1 MDGVYLT
8 WLISA
13 LAVGVFLMPYFKPPW
28 ARLTLSGFVDF
39 IRRYWLHLLIAL
51 SIYNAKD
58 FLDQIDRII
67 MARTG
72 LDMTPYIYAIEGDL
86 VVLFQ
91 ETFRAQWL
99 DVVMTHFYIAGFMFI
114 TYASIF
120 YVTYFDDR
128 WMADR
133 VALCVAWVYLLAI
146 PFYLFFNVRVTGF
159 YIEDMD
165 AIAYTLNP
173 EIEDWFR
180 RIDAFT
186 NCMPSLHIAVPFA
199 IWLTFRKNDH
209 DGRWRRFQN
218 MTLGYIVLTAFAI
231 IYLGIHWFVDIIGG
245 MILATIAVRL
255 TDRTNDTVW
264 KIFDERTINS
274 RLATA
279 LTRPGH
285 SVKFVYTRMKSFA
298 RSLLQPT
305 SRETGT
311 LIVVILILT
320 GAVITWDLTNNELP
334 AEGVQSA
341 QGAVASEGWSA
352 TMDDQEGLAIVLI
365 HDVADPQSQPSTVAQ
380 PSMEFDSH
388 YALYDHYL
396 ALANETELRLIDV
409 EQPNKVQFQLQQN
422 GIQSLHVTV
431 VQNVPVIVYLANDEL
446 HAIDSNGNALL
457 VPSLPDGETM
467 DSISVSGI
475 ELLFVSKEAPSIL
488 HLGSIGTYG
497 SQNIAINAS
506 TTLDQ
511 NLVLEE
517 RSGQV
522 VDQTNASIV
531 QMSFNSQYI
540 AVRMNVSALDR
551 LVLYDRSTG
560 EQWLGFDPIFPVGN
574 ISLGYGY
581 VVWEAKDHYKF
592 DDGGAEQYGDW
603 EIHQLHLATNY
614 SEQLTSDR
622 IDQINPIALQNGLVY
637 IEVEE
642 DGTTTFNVLNRGAEL
657 ATYSSLVLQWSVLL
671 LIALTFIYIMQRQN
685 EERPNKVIH
694 DSVLESE

>member
-28 ARLTLSGFVDF
+28 AKLTLSGFVDF

-58 FLDQIDRII
+58 WLDQIDRIL

-91 ETFRAQWL
+91 DAFRAEWL
-99 DVVMTHFYIAGFMFI
+99 DVLMTHFYIAGFMFI

-133 VALCVAWVYLLAI
+133 IALCVAWVYLLAI

-199 IWLTFRKNDH
+199 IWLTFRKYDH

-218 MTLGYIVLTAFAI
+218 MTLGYIILTAFAI

-245 MILATIAVRL
+245 MMIAAFSVSL
-255 TDRTNDTVW
+255 TDKTNDSVW

-274 RLATA
+274 RLATV
-279 LTRPGH
+279 LTRPAH
-285 SVKFVYTRMKSFA
+285 SISILSSRIKAYVKTLMK
-298 RSLLQPT
+298 PT
-305 SRETGT
+305 SKETGT
-311 LIVVILILT
+311 FIVVIMILT
-320 GAVITWDLTNNELP
+320 GAVITWDFTHNELP

-341 QGAVASEGWSA
+341 QGAVASEGWLA
-352 TMDDQEGLAIVLI
+352 TMDNQSGEAIVLI
-365 HDVADPQSQPSTVAQ
+365 HDVADPLSIPTTVAQ
-380 PSMEFDSH
+380 PLMEFDSP
-388 YALYDHYL
+388 YALYENYL
-396 ALANETELRLIDV
+396 AMANESELRVVDLDAPKTV
-409 EQPNKVQFQLQQN
+409 LLQQEVV
-422 GIQSLHVTV
+422 GIQSLQMTALQGKPV
-431 VQNVPVIVYLANDEL
+431 VLFIANDGL
-446 HAIDSNGNALL
+446 QAVNIDGQSIQVPAL
-457 VPSLPDGETM
+457 PNGETIQLM
-467 DSISVSGI
+467 SVSGI
-475 ELLFVSKEAPSIL
+475 EILFVSKEQPDTL
-488 HLGSIGTYG
+488 RLGTIGASG
-497 SQNIAINAS
+497 SQNIVMNAS
-506 TTLDQ
+506 TTEEQ
-511 NLVLEE
+511 NLELEGW
-517 RSGQV
+517 GQS
-522 VDQTNASIV
+522 VDEQNASIN
-531 QMSFNSQYI
+531 QIAFDARHI
-540 AVRMNVSALDR
+540 AVKMNVSALDR
-551 LVLYDRSTG
+551 LVIYDRSTG

-574 ISLGYGY
+574 LSLGYGY
-581 VVWEAKDHYKF
+581 IVWEAKDHYNPLSFADK
-592 DDGGAEQYGDW
+592 YGDW
-603 EIHQLHLATNY
+603 EIHQLNLATNY
-614 SEQLTSDR
+614 SEQLTSDT
-622 IDQINPIALQNGLVY
+622 IDQVNPIALEDGLAY
-637 IEVEE
+637 IEVKD
-642 DGTTTFNVLNRGAEL
+642 DGEVTINVLNRGTEL
-657 ATYSSLVLQWSVLL
+657 ATYSSIVLQWSVLL

-685 EERPNKVIH
+685 ETRSTQLIH

>member
-1 MDGVYLT
+1 VDGVYLT

-28 ARLTLSGFVDF
+28 AKLTLSGFVDF

-58 FLDQIDRII
+58 WLDQIDRIL

-91 ETFRAQWL
+91 DTFRAEWL
-99 DVVMTHFYIAGFMFI
+99 DVLMTHFYIAGFMFI

-133 VALCVAWVYLLAI
+133 IALCVAWVYLLAI

-199 IWLTFRKNDH
+199 IWLTFRKYDH

-218 MTLGYIVLTAFAI
+218 MTLGYIILTAFAI

-245 MILATIAVRL
+245 MMVAAFSVSLM
-255 TDRTNDTVW
+255 DKTNDSVW

-274 RLATA
+274 RLATV
-279 LTRPGH
+279 LTRPAH
-285 SVKFVYTRMKSFA
+285 SISILSSRIKAYVKILMK
-298 RSLLQPT
+298 PT
-305 SRETGT
+305 SKETGT
-311 LIVVILILT
+311 FIIVIMILT
-320 GAVITWDLTNNELP
+320 GAVITWDFTHNELP

-341 QGAVASEGWSA
+341 QGAVASEGWLA
-352 TMDDQEGLAIVLI
+352 TMDNQSGEAIVLI
-365 HDVADPQSQPSTVAQ
+365 HDVADPLSIPTTVAQ
-380 PSMEFDSH
+380 PFMQLDSP
-388 YALYDHYL
+388 YALYENYL
-396 ALANETELRLIDV
+396 VMSNESELRVVDV
-409 EQPNKVQFQLQQN
+409 DAPKTVLLQQEVV
-422 GIQSLHVTV
+422 GIQSLQMTALLGKPV
-431 VQNVPVIVYLANDEL
+431 VLYIANDL
-446 HAIDSNGNALL
+446 LQAMNIDGQSVQ
-457 VPSLPDGETM
+457 VPTLPNGETIQLM
-467 DSISVSGI
+467 SVSGI
-475 ELLFVSKEAPSIL
+475 EILFVSKEQPDTL
-488 HLGSIGTYG
+488 HLGTIGASG
-497 SQNIAINAS
+497 SQNIVMNAS
-506 TTLDQ
+506 TTEEQ
-511 NLVLEE
+511 NLELEGW
-517 RSGQV
+517 GQA
-522 VDQTNASIV
+522 VDEQNASIN
-531 QMSFNSQYI
+531 QIAFDSRHI
-540 AVRMNVSALDR
+540 AVKMNVSALDR
-551 LVLYDRSTG
+551 MVIYDRLTG

-574 ISLGYGY
+574 LSLGYGY
-581 VVWEAKDHYKF
+581 LVWEAKDHYNPLSFGDK
-592 DDGGAEQYGDW
+592 YGDW
-603 EIHQLHLATNY
+603 EIHQLNLATNY
-614 SEQLTSDR
+614 SEQLTSDT
-622 IDQINPIALQNGLVY
+622 IDQVNPIALEDGLAY
-637 IEVEE
+637 IEVKE
-642 DGTTTFNVLNRGAEL
+642 DGEVTINVLNRGTEL
-657 ATYSSLVLQWSVLL
+657 ATYSSIVLQWSVLL
-671 LIALTFIYIMQRQN
+671 LIALTFIYIMQRQD
-685 EERPNKVIH
+685 ETRSTQVIH

>member
-28 ARLTLSGFVDF
+28 AKLTLSGFVDF

-58 FLDQIDRII
+58 WLDQIDRIL

-91 ETFRAQWL
+91 DAFRAEWL
-99 DVVMTHFYIAGFMFI
+99 DVLMTHFYIAGFMFI

-133 VALCVAWVYLLAI
+133 IALCVAWVYLLAI

-199 IWLTFRKNDH
+199 IWLTFRKYDH

-218 MTLGYIVLTAFAI
+218 MTLGYIILTAFAI

-245 MILATIAVRL
+245 MMIAAFSVSL
-255 TDRTNDTVW
+255 TDKTNDSVW

-274 RLATA
+274 RLATV
-279 LTRPGH
+279 LTRPAH
-285 SVKFVYTRMKSFA
+285 SISILSSRIKAYVKTLMK
-298 RSLLQPT
+298 PT
-305 SRETGT
+305 SKETGT
-311 LIVVILILT
+311 FIVVIMILT
-320 GAVITWDLTNNELP
+320 GAVITWDFTHNELP

-341 QGAVASEGWSA
+341 QGAVASEGWLA
-352 TMDDQEGLAIVLI
+352 TMDNQSGEAIVLI
-365 HDVADPQSQPSTVAQ
+365 HDVADPLSIPTTVAQ
-380 PSMEFDSH
+380 PLMEFDSP
-388 YALYDHYL
+388 YALYENYL
-396 ALANETELRLIDV
+396 AMANESELRVVDLDAPKTV
-409 EQPNKVQFQLQQN
+409 LLQQEVV
-422 GIQSLHVTV
+422 GIQSLQMTALQGKPV
-431 VQNVPVIVYLANDEL
+431 VLFIANDGL
-446 HAIDSNGNALL
+446 QAVNIDGQSIQVPAL
-457 VPSLPDGETM
+457 PNGETIQLM
-467 DSISVSGI
+467 SVSGI
-475 ELLFVSKEAPSIL
+475 EILFVSKEQPDTL
-488 HLGSIGTYG
+488 RLGTIGASG
-497 SQNIAINAS
+497 SQNIVMNAS
-506 TTLDQ
+506 TTEEQ
-511 NLVLEE
+511 NLVLEGW
-517 RSGQV
+517 GQS
-522 VDQTNASIV
+522 VDEQNASIN
-531 QMSFNSQYI
+531 QIAFDARHI
-540 AVRMNVSALDR
+540 AVKMNVSALDR
-551 LVLYDRSTG
+551 LVIYDRSTG

-574 ISLGYGY
+574 LSLGYGY
-581 VVWEAKDHYKF
+581 IVWEAKDHYNPLSFADK
-592 DDGGAEQYGDW
+592 YGDW
-603 EIHQLHLATNY
+603 EIHQLNLATNY
-614 SEQLTSDR
+614 SEQLTSDT
-622 IDQINPIALQNGLVY
+622 IDQVNPIALEDGLAY
-637 IEVEE
+637 IEVKD
-642 DGTTTFNVLNRGAEL
+642 DGEVTINVLNRGTEL
-657 ATYSSLVLQWSVLL
+657 ATYSSIVLQWSVLL

-685 EERPNKVIH
+685 ETRSTQLIH

>member
-28 ARLTLSGFVDF
+28 AKLTLSGFVDF

-58 FLDQIDRII
+58 FLDQIDRML

-91 ETFRAQWL
+91 DTFRADWL
-99 DVVMTHFYIAGFMFI
+99 DVLMTHFYIAGFMFI

-186 NCMPSLHIAVPFA
+186 NCFPSLHIAVPFA
-199 IWLTFRKNDH
+199 IWLTFRKHDH

-218 MTLGYIVLTAFAI
+218 MILGYIILTAFAI

-245 MILATIAVRL
+245 MVLAAITVRL
-255 TDRTNDTVW
+255 TDLTNDSVW

-274 RLATA
+274 RLATV
-279 LTRPGH
+279 LTRPAH
-285 SVKFVYTRMKSFA
+285 SASLVYGRLKA
-298 RSLLQPT
+298 YAAKLLKPT
-305 SRETGT
+305 SKETGT
-311 LIVVILILT
+311 FIVIIMILT
-320 GAVITWDLTNNELP
+320 GAVITWDLTHNELP

-341 QGAVASEGWSA
+341 QGAVASQGWMA
-352 TMDDQEGLAIVLI
+352 AMDNQSGDAIVLI
-365 HDVADPQSQPSTVAQ
+365 HDVADPLAIPATVAQ
-380 PSMEFDSH
+380 PLMQLDSP
-388 YALYDHYL
+388 YALHEDYL
-396 ALANETELRLIDV
+396 VMANDSELRVIDV
-409 EQPNKVQFQLQQN
+409 ENPNDVLLQQEVT
-422 GIQSLHVTV
+422 GIQSLQMTV
-431 VQNVPVIVYLANDEL
+431 LQGKPVVLFIANDL
-446 HAIDSNGNALL
+446 LQAVNLDGNSVQVPTLPNG
-457 VPSLPDGETM
+457 E
-467 DSISVSGI
+467 SIQLMSVSGI
-475 ELLFVSKEAPSIL
+475 EIMLVSKEQPDTL
-488 HLGSIGTYG
+488 RLGTIGTSG
-497 SQNIAINAS
+497 SQNIIMNAS
-506 TTLDQ
+506 TTEEQ

-517 RSGQV
+517 WGQS
-522 VDQTNASIV
+522 VDELNASID
-531 QMSFNSQYI
+531 QISFDSEHI
-540 AVRMNVSALDR
+540 AVKMNVSALDR

-574 ISLGYGY
+574 LSLGYGY
-581 VVWEAKDHYKF
+581 VVWEAKDHYNPLSFADK
-592 DDGGAEQYGDW
+592 YGDW
-603 EIHQLHLATNY
+603 EIHQLNLATNY
-614 SEQLTSDR
+614 SEQLTSDT
-622 IDQINPIALQNGLVY
+622 IDQVNPIALEDGLAY
-637 IEVEE
+637 IELEE
-642 DGTTTFNVLNRGAEL
+642 DGEVTINVLTRGTEL
-657 ATYSSLVLQWSVLL
+657 ATYSSIVLQWSVIL
-671 LIALTFIYIMQRQN
+671 LIALTFIYIMQRQD
-685 EERPNKVIH
+685 ETRSTPLIR

>member
-28 ARLTLSGFVDF
+28 AKLTLSGFVDF

-51 SIYNAKD
+51 VIYNAKD
-58 FLDQIDRII
+58 WLDQIDRII

-91 ETFRAQWL
+91 DTFRAEWL
-99 DVVMTHFYIAGFMFI
+99 DVLMTHFYIAGFMFI

-133 VALCVAWVYLLAI
+133 IALCVAWVYLLAI

-199 IWLTFRKNDH
+199 IWLTFRKHDH
-209 DGRWRRFQN
+209 DGRWNRFQN

-245 MILATIAVRL
+245 MILATFAVSL
-255 TDRTNDTVW
+255 TDKTNDSVW

-274 RLATA
+274 RLATL
-279 LTRPGH
+279 LTRPAH
-285 SVKFVYTRMKSFA
+285 SV
-298 RSLLQPT
+298 SLLIGRIKTYANTWSKPT
-305 SRETGT
+305 SKESGT
-311 LIVVILILT
+311 LIVVIMLLT
-320 GAVITWDLTNNELP
+320 GAVITWDLTHNELP

-341 QGAVASEGWSA
+341 QGAVASEGWLA
-352 TMDDQEGLAIVLI
+352 TMDNQSGAAIVLI
-365 HDVADPQSQPSTVAQ
+365 HDVADPLSNPVTVAQ
-380 PSMEFDSH
+380 PLMQFDSP
-388 YALYDHYL
+388 YALYENYL
-396 ALANETELRLIDV
+396 VMANDTELRVVDV
-409 EQPNKVQFQLQQN
+409 ESPNTVLLQQEVAEIHSVQMTALQ
-422 GIQSLHVTV
+422 GKPV
-431 VQNVPVIVYLANDEL
+431 VLYIAND
-446 HAIDSNGNALL
+446 ALL
-457 VPSLPDGETM
+457 AMDIDGQEVQVPTLPNNEQ
-467 DSISVSGI
+467 IRLVSVSGI
-475 ELLFVSKEAPSIL
+475 EVLLVSEEQPDTL
-488 HLGSIGTYG
+488 RLGTIGTSG
-497 SQNIAINAS
+497 SLNIVMNAS
-506 TTLDQ
+506 TTVEQ
-511 NLVLEE
+511 NLELEDW
-517 RSGQV
+517 GQS
-522 VDQTNASIV
+522 VDESNASIEQV
-531 QMSFNSQYI
+531 SFDSKHI

-551 LVLYDRSTG
+551 MVIYDRSTG
-560 EQWLGFDPIFPVGN
+560 EQWLGFDPIYPVGN
-574 ISLGYGY
+574 LSMGYGY
-581 VVWEAKDHYKF
+581 VVWEAKDHFNPLSFTDK
-592 DDGGAEQYGDW
+592 YGDW

-614 SEQLTSDR
+614 SEQLTSDT
-622 IDQINPIALQNGLVY
+622 IDQVNPIALEDGLAY
-637 IEVEE
+637 IEVED
-642 DGTTTFNVLNRGAEL
+642 DGEVTINVLTRGTEL
-657 ATYSSLVLQWSVLL
+657 ATYSSIVLQWSVLL
-671 LIALTFIYIMQRQN
+671 LIALTFIYIMQRQDEARSEDFIRDN
-685 EERPNKVIH
+685 
-694 DSVLESE
+694 VLESE

>member
-28 ARLTLSGFVDF
+28 AKLTLSGFVDF

-51 SIYNAKD
+51 VIYNAKD
-58 FLDQIDRII
+58 WLDQIDRML

-91 ETFRAQWL
+91 DAFRATWL
-99 DVVMTHFYIAGFMFI
+99 DVFMTHFYIAGFMFI

-199 IWLTFRKNDH
+199 IWLTFRKYDD
-209 DGRWRRFQN
+209 DGRWSRFQN
-218 MTLGYIVLTAFAI
+218 MTLGYIILTAFAI

-245 MILATIAVRL
+245 MILATFAVSL
-255 TDRTNDTVW
+255 MEKTNDPVW
-264 KIFDERTINS
+264 KILDERTINS
-274 RLATA
+274 RLATL
-279 LTRPGH
+279 LTRPAH
-285 SVKFVYTRMKSFA
+285 SA
-298 RSLLQPT
+298 SLLFGRIKNYAKTWLKPT
-305 SRETGT
+305 SKETGT
-311 LIVVILILT
+311 LIVVIMILT
-320 GAVITWDLTNNELP
+320 AAVITWDLTHNELP

-341 QGAVASEGWSA
+341 QGAVASEGWLA
-352 TMDDQEGLAIVLI
+352 TMDNQSGEAIVLI
-365 HDVADPQSQPSTVAQ
+365 HDVADPLSNPTTVAQ
-380 PSMEFDSH
+380 PLMQLDSP
-388 YALYDHYL
+388 YALYENYL
-396 ALANETELRLIDV
+396 VMANESELRLIDV
-409 EQPNKVQFQLQQN
+409 DAPNAVLLQQEVT
-422 GIQSLHVTV
+422 GIQSLQMTSLQGKPV
-431 VQNVPVIVYLANDEL
+431 VLYIANDAL
-446 HAIDSNGNALL
+446 RAVNIDGQDVQ
-457 VPSLPDGETM
+457 VPTLPNSETIHLM
-467 DSISVSGI
+467 SVSGI
-475 ELLFVSKEAPSIL
+475 EILLVSEEQPDTL
-488 HLGSIGTYG
+488 RIGTIGTSG
-497 SQNIAINAS
+497 SLNIIMNAS
-506 TTLDQ
+506 TTEEQ
-511 NLVLEE
+511 NLELEAL
-517 RSGQV
+517 GQT
-522 VDQTNASIV
+522 VDENNASIEQV
-531 QMSFNSQYI
+531 SFDSQHI

-551 LVLYDRSTG
+551 MVIYDRSTG
-560 EQWLGFDPIFPVGN
+560 EQWLGFDPIYPVGN
-574 ISLGYGY
+574 LSMGYGY
-581 VVWEAKDHYKF
+581 VVWEAKDHYSPLSFTDK
-592 DDGGAEQYGDW
+592 YGDW

-614 SEQLTSDR
+614 SEQLTSDT
-622 IDQINPIALQNGLVY
+622 IDQVNPIALEGGLAY

-642 DGTTTFNVLNRGAEL
+642 DGEVTINVLTRGTEL

-671 LIALTFIYIMQRQN
+671 LIALTFIYIMQRQD
-685 EERPNKVIH
+685 EVRSKDIIH
-694 DSVLESE
+694 DNGLESE

>member
-28 ARLTLSGFVDF
+28 AKLTLSGFVDF

-51 SIYNAKD
+51 VIYNAKD
-58 FLDQIDRII
+58 WLDQIDRIL

-91 ETFRAQWL
+91 DAFRAEWL
-99 DVVMTHFYIAGFMFI
+99 DVLMTHFYIAGFMFI

-133 VALCVAWVYLLAI
+133 IALCVAWVYLLAI

-199 IWLTFRKNDH
+199 IWLTFRKYDH

-218 MTLGYIVLTAFAI
+218 MTLGYIILTAFAI

-245 MILATIAVRL
+245 MMIAAFSVSL
-255 TDRTNDTVW
+255 TDKTNDSVW

-274 RLATA
+274 RLATV
-279 LTRPGH
+279 LTRPAH
-285 SVKFVYTRMKSFA
+285 SISILSSRIKAYVKTLMK
-298 RSLLQPT
+298 PT
-305 SRETGT
+305 SKETGT
-311 LIVVILILT
+311 FIVVIMILT
-320 GAVITWDLTNNELP
+320 GAVITWDFTHNELP

-341 QGAVASEGWSA
+341 QGAVASEGWLA
-352 TMDDQEGLAIVLI
+352 TMDNQSGEAIVLI
-365 HDVADPQSQPSTVAQ
+365 HDVADPLSIPTTVAQ
-380 PSMEFDSH
+380 PLMQFDSP
-388 YALYDHYL
+388 YALYENYL
-396 ALANETELRLIDV
+396 VMANESELRVVDV
-409 EQPNKVQFQLQQN
+409 DAPETVLLQQEVA
-422 GIQSLHVTV
+422 GIQSLQMTALQGKPIILYIAGDQLQAMNIDGQS
-431 VQNVPVIVYLANDEL
+431 VQVP
-446 HAIDSNGNALL
+446 AL
-457 VPSLPDGETM
+457 PSGETIQLM
-467 DSISVSGI
+467 SVSGI
-475 ELLFVSKEAPSIL
+475 ELLFVSKEQPDTL
-488 HLGSIGTYG
+488 RLGTIGASG
-497 SQNIAINAS
+497 SQNIVMNAS
-506 TTLDQ
+506 TTEEQ
-511 NLVLEE
+511 NLVLEGW
-517 RSGQV
+517 GQS
-522 VDQTNASIV
+522 VDEQNASIN
-531 QMSFNSQYI
+531 QIAFDARHI
-540 AVRMNVSALDR
+540 AVKMNVSALDR
-551 LVLYDRSTG
+551 LVIYDRSTG

-574 ISLGYGY
+574 LSLGYGY
-581 VVWEAKDHYKF
+581 IVWEAKDHYNPLSFADK
-592 DDGGAEQYGDW
+592 YGDW
-603 EIHQLHLATNY
+603 EIHQLNLATNY
-614 SEQLTSDR
+614 SEQLTSDT
-622 IDQINPIALQNGLVY
+622 IDQVNPIALEDGLAY
-637 IEVEE
+637 IEVKD
-642 DGTTTFNVLNRGAEL
+642 DGEVTINVLNRGTEL
-657 ATYSSLVLQWSVLL
+657 ATYSSIVLQWSVLL
-671 LIALTFIYIMQRQN
+671 LIALTFIYIMQRQD
-685 EERPNKVIH
+685 ETRSTQLIH

>member
-28 ARLTLSGFVDF
+28 AKLTLSGFVDF

-58 FLDQIDRII
+58 FLDQIDRML

-91 ETFRAQWL
+91 DTFRADWL
-99 DVVMTHFYIAGFMFI
+99 DVLMTHFYIAGFMFI

-133 VALCVAWVYLLAI
+133 VALCVAWVYILAI

-186 NCMPSLHIAVPFA
+186 NCFPSLHIAVPFA
-199 IWLTFRKNDH
+199 IWLTFRKHDH

-218 MTLGYIVLTAFAI
+218 MILGYIILTAFAI

-245 MILATIAVRL
+245 MVLAAITVRL
-255 TDRTNDTVW
+255 TDLTNDSVW

-274 RLATA
+274 RLATV
-279 LTRPGH
+279 LTRPAH
-285 SVKFVYTRMKSFA
+285 SASLVYGRIKAYSA
-298 RSLLQPT
+298 KLLKPT
-305 SRETGT
+305 SKETGT
-311 LIVVILILT
+311 FIVVIMILT
-320 GAVITWDLTNNELP
+320 GAVITWDFTHNELP

-341 QGAVASEGWSA
+341 QGAVASEGWMA
-352 TMDDQEGLAIVLI
+352 TMDNQSGDAIVLI
-365 HDVADPQSQPSTVAQ
+365 HDVADPLAIPATVAQ
-380 PSMEFDSH
+380 PLMQFDSP
-388 YALYDHYL
+388 YALHENYL
-396 ALANETELRLIDV
+396 VMANDSELRVIDV
-409 EQPNKVQFQLQQN
+409 ENPNEVLLQQEVI
-422 GIQSLHVTV
+422 GVQSLQMTV
-431 VQNVPVIVYLANDEL
+431 LQGKPVVLFIANDL
-446 HAIDSNGNALL
+446 LQAVNLDGNSVQVPTLPNG
-457 VPSLPDGETM
+457 E
-467 DSISVSGI
+467 SIHLMSVSGI
-475 ELLFVSKEAPSIL
+475 EILLVSKEQPNTL
-488 HLGSIGTYG
+488 RLGTIGTSG
-497 SQNIAINAS
+497 SQNIVMNAS
-506 TTLDQ
+506 TTEEQ
-511 NLVLEE
+511 NLVLEGW
-517 RSGQV
+517 GQS
-522 VDQTNASIV
+522 VDELNASIN
-531 QMSFNSQYI
+531 QISFDAQHI
-540 AVRMNVSALDR
+540 AVKMNVSALDR

-574 ISLGYGY
+574 LSLGYGY
-581 VVWEAKDHYKF
+581 VVWEAKDHYNPLSFADK
-592 DDGGAEQYGDW
+592 YGDW
-603 EIHQLHLATNY
+603 EIHQLNLATNY
-614 SEQLTSDR
+614 SEQLTSDT
-622 IDQINPIALQNGLVY
+622 IDQVNPIALEDGLAY
-637 IEVEE
+637 IELEG
-642 DGTTTFNVLNRGAEL
+642 DGEVTINVLNRGTEL
-657 ATYSSLVLQWSVLL
+657 ATYSSIVLQWSVIL
-671 LIALTFIYIMQRQN
+671 LIVLTFIYIMQRQD
-685 EERPNKVIH
+685 ETRSTPLIH

>member
-28 ARLTLSGFVDF
+28 AKLTLSGFVDF

-58 FLDQIDRII
+58 WLDQIDRIL

-91 ETFRAQWL
+91 DAFRAEWL
-99 DVVMTHFYIAGFMFI
+99 DVLMTHFYIAGFMFI

-133 VALCVAWVYLLAI
+133 IALCVAWVYLLAI

-199 IWLTFRKNDH
+199 IWLTFRKYDH

-218 MTLGYIVLTAFAI
+218 MTLGYIILTAFAI

-245 MILATIAVRL
+245 MMIAAFSVSL
-255 TDRTNDTVW
+255 TDKTNDSVW

-274 RLATA
+274 RLATV
-279 LTRPGH
+279 LTRPAH
-285 SVKFVYTRMKSFA
+285 SISILSSRIKAYVKTLMK
-298 RSLLQPT
+298 PT
-305 SRETGT
+305 SKETGT
-311 LIVVILILT
+311 FIVVIMILT
-320 GAVITWDLTNNELP
+320 GAVITWDFTHNELP

-341 QGAVASEGWSA
+341 QGAVASEGWLA
-352 TMDDQEGLAIVLI
+352 TMDNQSGEAIVLI
-365 HDVADPQSQPSTVAQ
+365 HDVADPLSIPTTVAQ
-380 PSMEFDSH
+380 PLMEFDSP
-388 YALYDHYL
+388 YALYENYL
-396 ALANETELRLIDV
+396 AMANESELRVVDLDAPKTV
-409 EQPNKVQFQLQQN
+409 LLQQEVV
-422 GIQSLHVTV
+422 GIQSLQMTALQGKPV
-431 VQNVPVIVYLANDEL
+431 VLFIANDGL
-446 HAIDSNGNALL
+446 QAVNIDGQSVQVPAL
-457 VPSLPDGETM
+457 PNGETIQLM
-467 DSISVSGI
+467 SVSGI
-475 ELLFVSKEAPSIL
+475 EILFVSKEQPDTL
-488 HLGSIGTYG
+488 RLGTIGASG
-497 SQNIAINAS
+497 SQNIVMNAS
-506 TTLDQ
+506 TTEEQ
-511 NLVLEE
+511 NLVLEGW
-517 RSGQV
+517 GQS
-522 VDQTNASIV
+522 VDEQNASIN
-531 QMSFNSQYI
+531 QIAFDARHI
-540 AVRMNVSALDR
+540 AVKMNVSALDR
-551 LVLYDRSTG
+551 LVIYDRSTG

-574 ISLGYGY
+574 LSLGYGY
-581 VVWEAKDHYKF
+581 IVWEAKDHYNPLSFADK
-592 DDGGAEQYGDW
+592 YGDW
-603 EIHQLHLATNY
+603 EIHQLNLATNY
-614 SEQLTSDR
+614 SEQLTSDT
-622 IDQINPIALQNGLVY
+622 IDQVNPIALEDGLAY
-637 IEVEE
+637 IEVKD
-642 DGTTTFNVLNRGAEL
+642 DGEVTINVLNRGTEL
-657 ATYSSLVLQWSVLL
+657 ATYSSIVLQWSVLL

-685 EERPNKVIH
+685 ETRSTQLIH

>member
-28 ARLTLSGFVDF
+28 AKLTLSGFVDF

-58 FLDQIDRII
+58 WLDQIDRIL

-91 ETFRAQWL
+91 DAFRAEWL
-99 DVVMTHFYIAGFMFI
+99 DVLMTHFYIAGFMFI

-133 VALCVAWVYLLAI
+133 IALCVAWVYLLAI

-199 IWLTFRKNDH
+199 IWLTFRKYDH

-218 MTLGYIVLTAFAI
+218 MTLGYIILTAFAI

-245 MILATIAVRL
+245 MMIAAFSVSL
-255 TDRTNDTVW
+255 TDKTNDSVW

-274 RLATA
+274 RLATV
-279 LTRPGH
+279 LTRPAH
-285 SVKFVYTRMKSFA
+285 SISILSSRIKAYVKTLMK
-298 RSLLQPT
+298 PT
-305 SRETGT
+305 SKETGT
-311 LIVVILILT
+311 FIVVIMILT
-320 GAVITWDLTNNELP
+320 GAVITWDFTHNELP

-341 QGAVASEGWSA
+341 QGAVASEGWLA
-352 TMDDQEGLAIVLI
+352 TMDNQSGEAIVLI
-365 HDVADPQSQPSTVAQ
+365 HDVADPLSIPTTVAQ
-380 PSMEFDSH
+380 PLMEFDSP
-388 YALYDHYL
+388 YALYENYL
-396 ALANETELRLIDV
+396 AMANESELRVVDLDAPKTV
-409 EQPNKVQFQLQQN
+409 LLQQEVV
-422 GIQSLHVTV
+422 GIQSLQMTALQGKPV
-431 VQNVPVIVYLANDEL
+431 VLFIANDGL
-446 HAIDSNGNALL
+446 QAVNIDGQSIQVPAL
-457 VPSLPDGETM
+457 PNGETIQLM
-467 DSISVSGI
+467 SVSGI
-475 ELLFVSKEAPSIL
+475 EILFVSKEQPDTL
-488 HLGSIGTYG
+488 RLGTIGASG
-497 SQNIAINAS
+497 SQNIVMNAS
-506 TTLDQ
+506 TTEEQ
-511 NLVLEE
+511 NLVLEGW
-517 RSGQV
+517 GQS
-522 VDQTNASIV
+522 VDEQNASIN
-531 QMSFNSQYI
+531 QIAFDARHI
-540 AVRMNVSALDR
+540 AVKMNVSALDR
-551 LVLYDRSTG
+551 LVIYDRSTG

-574 ISLGYGY
+574 LSLGYGY
-581 VVWEAKDHYKF
+581 IVWEAKDHYNPLSFADK
-592 DDGGAEQYGDW
+592 YGDW
-603 EIHQLHLATNY
+603 EIHQLNLATNY
-614 SEQLTSDR
+614 SEQLTSDT
-622 IDQINPIALQNGLVY
+622 IDQVNPIALEDGLAY
-637 IEVEE
+637 IEVKD
-642 DGTTTFNVLNRGAEL
+642 DGEVTINVLNRGTEL
-657 ATYSSLVLQWSVLL
+657 ATYSSIVLQWSVLL
-671 LIALTFIYIMQRQN
+671 LIALTFIYIMQRQD
-685 EERPNKVIH
+685 ETRSTQLIH

>member
-58 FLDQIDRII
+58 FLDQIDRIL

-86 VVLFQ
+86 VVWFQ
-91 ETFRAQWL
+91 DAFRATWL
-99 DVVMTHFYIAGFMFI
+99 DVLMTHFYIAGFMFI

-133 VALCVAWVYLLAI
+133 IALCIAWVYILAI

-159 YIEDMD
+159 YIDDMD

-199 IWLTFRKNDH
+199 IWLTFRKYDH
-209 DGRWRRFQN
+209 DRRWGRYQN
-218 MTLGYIVLTAFAI
+218 MVLIYIILTAFAI

-245 MILATIAVRL
+245 MILAAIAVRL
-255 TDRTNDTVW
+255 TEKTTTPVW
-264 KIFDERTINS
+264 TIFDERTINS
-274 RLATA
+274 RLATV
-279 LTRPGH
+279 LTRPAH
-285 SVKFVYTRMKSFA
+285 SA
-298 RSLLQPT
+298 SLLFNRIKAYLTKLLKPT
-305 SRETGT
+305 SKETGT

-320 GAVITWDLTNNELP
+320 GAVITWDLTHNELP

-341 QGAVASEGWSA
+341 QGAVASEGWLA
-352 TMDDQEGLAIVLI
+352 TMDNQSGEAIVLI
-365 HDVADPQSQPSTVAQ
+365 HDVSDPSSEPTTVNQPLMQFNS
-380 PSMEFDSH
+380 S
-388 YALYDHYL
+388 YALYDNYL
-396 ALANETELRLIDV
+396 AVANETELRLIDV
-409 EQPNKVQFQLQQN
+409 KTPNEILLNQQHEGIDSLQLTSLQGKV
-422 GIQSLHVTV
+422 V
-431 VQNVPVIVYLANDEL
+431 VLYIANDIL
-446 HAIDSNGNALL
+446 HSVDEDGETVLT
-457 VPSLPDGETM
+457 PSLPNDETIKLM
-467 DSISVSGI
+467 AVSGI
-475 ELLFVSKEAPSIL
+475 EILVVSNEQPSIL
-488 HLGSIGTYG
+488 RLGTIGASG
-497 SQNIAINAS
+497 SQNIAMNAS
-506 TTLDQ
+506 TSLEQ
-511 NLVLEE
+511 NLVLYE
-517 RSGQV
+517 RGQI
-522 VDQTNASIV
+522 VDDANSSIV
-531 QMSFNSQYI
+531 QLSFDSQHI

-560 EQWLGFDPIFPVGN
+560 QQWLGFDPIFPVGN

-581 VVWEAKDHYKF
+581 VVWEGKDHYNPLSFVEK
-592 DDGGAEQYGDW
+592 YGDW
-603 EIHQLHLATNY
+603 EIHQLNLLTNY
-614 SEQLTSDR
+614 SEQLTSDT
-622 IDQINPIALQNGLVY
+622 IDQINPIALEGGLAY
-637 IEVEE
+637 IEVED
-642 DGTTTFNVLNRGAEL
+642 DGEVTINVLNRGTDLAE
-657 ATYSSLVLQWSVLL
+657 YSSIVLQWSVIL

-685 EERPNKVIH
+685 EDRDSRISH